1 MAQEIARALN
11 KWGFEDLSGRALLD
25 DRAAREHDDVIGDA
39 TGEIRFV
46 GDRQQGHALVLR
58 GEGAAQQRVY
68 IRGKMRGPGGS

>member
-58 GEGAAQQRVY
+58 GEGVAQQRVY